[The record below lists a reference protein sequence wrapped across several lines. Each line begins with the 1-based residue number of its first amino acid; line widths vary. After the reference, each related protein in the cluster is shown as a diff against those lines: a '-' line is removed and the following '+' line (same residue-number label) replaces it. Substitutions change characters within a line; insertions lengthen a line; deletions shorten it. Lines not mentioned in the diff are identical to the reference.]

1 MKPGMKM
8 AALMAARP
16 EMGTQTRMGYHV
28 PPYAGGMNMYSEMN
42 NAPHSESYGAESA
55 FRDRRGR
62 RHYNNG
68 RFAPKNEMEAYGGTM
83 ETFRGQDNNFRN
95 DGGARQI
102 GFYAGDEVTGD
113 YRMDAAYNQIN
124 EMERRSGSMTPGR
137 AKSTG
142 GHKLTKEMAEEW
154 VESMERADGGRG
166 PKWQL
171 DKVSQILARRGI
183 TSDPMQYW
191 VAMNALYSDYCSVL
205 SRHGIGDNA
214 DFYVDLAK
222 AFIEDSD
229 AMPDKLA
236 NYYECIVKH

>member
-1 MKPGMKM
+1 MKM
-8 AALMAARP
+8 AAMMAARS
-16 EMGTQTRMGYHV
+16 EMGMEPRSGYHI
-28 PPYAGGMNMYSEMN
+28 PPYAGNMNMYSEMN
-42 NAPHSESYGAESA
+42 NAPHNESYGAESA

-68 RFAPKNEMEAYGGTM
+68 RFAPKGEMESRDSSMEHDGTM
-83 ETFRGQDNNFRN
+83 ESTFRSDS
-95 DGGARQI
+95 GARQI
-102 GFYAGDEVTGD
+102 GFYGGGEVDTN
-113 YRMDAAYNQIN
+113 YRMDAGYNHIN

-137 AKSTG
+137 AKSMG

-154 VESMERADGGRG
+154 VERMEHADGGHG
-166 PKWQL
+166 PKWHM
-171 DKVSQILARRGI
+171 DKVKQALARRGI
-183 TSDPMQYW
+183 TSDPLQYW

-205 SRHGIGDNA
+205 TRYGISDSV
-214 DFYVDLAK
+214 DFYIDLAK